1 MDLHL
6 LKLLTAEV
14 LVLITIVHLK
24 ALEVMAV
31 PVMGELHPLCLVVED
46 TVVVKG
52 RGATEVVIEA
62 AITAILEVLPADME
76 ALPADMGEVPGAA
89 VAMAAAE
96 TILMVTKEAAVAME
110 AAVVVATTMEAAE
123 VLEEA
128 AVAAVEEVSVEATEM
143 EAAAAAEEDS
153 VEALEAAM
161 EAPVEVHME
170 PAEIKSSP
178 ITKFTSP
185 DCQPI

>member
-76 ALPADMGEVPGAA
+76 ALPADMGAA

-128 AVAAVEEVSVEATEM
+128 AVAAEEVSVEATEM

-178 ITKFTSP
+178 IIKFTSP

>member
-31 PVMGELHPLCLVVED
+31 PVMGELHLPCLVVED

-128 AVAAVEEVSVEATEM
+128 AVAAEEVSVEATEM
-143 EAAAAAEEDS
+143 VAAAAAEEDS

-178 ITKFTSP
+178 IIKFTSP